1 LISLLENLILLL
13 AFADELIN
21 TKRIQASLSG
31 GRQINVAT
39 FIPEIHSRSQNEWI
53 DNFLKQNGYLGMEK
67 CIMYPFLR
75 NKNTSLFFFSI
86 EYAALTRLG
95 LGDPK
100 SFCRKRFKDTSLLY
114 LSSCCV
120 GSNILGQIEAA
131 IEEAISSQSWVEV
144 LVSTRSSTKKYY
156 FWVD

>member
-1 LISLLENLILLL
+1 MDRQFPEAEWLSRYGKMYNVQCILFLG
-13 AFADELIN
+13 I
-21 TKRIQASLSG
+21 RI
-31 GRQINVAT
+31 
-39 FIPEIHSRSQNEWI
+39 HH
-53 DNFLKQNGYLGMEK
+53 Y
-67 CIMYPFLR
+67 
-75 NKNTSLFFFSI
+75 FFFSI

-144 LVSTRSSTKKYY
+144 LVSTRLSTKKYY